1 MKRDHRDF
9 VDDMHQAISD
19 IESFTEGMDRDSFL
33 RDKKTINAVV
43 RSLEVL
49 GEAARNIPEA
59 VRQKYPS
66 IPWKNIM
73 GMRNKLIHEYFGVD
87 VSMVW
92 ETIRTDLMPLKSL
105 IAEMRTRESG
115 QSGIIR

>member
-9 VDDMHQAISD
+9 VDDMHQAILD
-19 IESFTEGMDRDSFL
+19 IESFTEGMKKEAFQGDR
-33 RDKKTINAVV
+33 KTINAVV

-59 VRQKYPS
+59 IRQKYPA

-73 GMRNKLIHEYFGVD
+73 GMRNKLIHEYFGID

-92 ETIRTDLMPLKSL
+92 ETIQTDLAPLSSS
-105 IAEMRTRESG
+105 IAEMRTEELGNSG
-115 QSGIIR
+115 TVQ

>member
-9 VDDMHQAISD
+9 VDDM
-19 IESFTEGMDRDSFL
+19 
-33 RDKKTINAVV
+33 
-43 RSLEVL
+43 
-49 GEAARNIPEA
+49 
-59 VRQKYPS
+59 YPS

-92 ETIRTDLMPLKSL
+92 ETTRTDLMPLKSL

>member
-1 MKRDHRDF
+1 MTRDHRDF
-9 VDDMHQAISD
+9 VNDLHQAISD
-19 IESFTEGMDRDSFL
+19 IESFTEGMERDSFL
-33 RDKKTINAVV
+33 RDRKTINAVI

-59 VRQKYPS
+59 IRMKYPA
-66 IPWKNIM
+66 IPWKNII

-92 ETIRTDLMPLKSL
+92 ETIRIDLLPLKAS
-105 IAEMRTRESG
+105 IAGMYARESS
-115 QSGIIR
+115 QSGPTQ

>member
-9 VDDMHQAISD
+9 VDDMQQAISD
-19 IESFTEGMDRDSFL
+19 IESFTEGMKKEAFQRDR
-33 RDKKTINAVV
+33 KTINAVV

-59 VRQKYPS
+59 IHQKYPA

-73 GMRNKLIHEYFGVD
+73 GMRNKLIHEYFGID
-87 VSMVW
+87 ISMVW
-92 ETIRTDLMPLKSL
+92 ETIRTDLVPLKSS
-105 IAEMRTRESG
+105 IAEMRTGELGKSETG
-115 QSGIIR
+115 E

>member
-9 VDDMHQAISD
+9 VDDM
-19 IESFTEGMDRDSFL
+19 
-33 RDKKTINAVV
+33 
-43 RSLEVL
+43 
-49 GEAARNIPEA
+49 
-59 VRQKYPS
+59 YPS

-105 IAEMRTRESG
+105 IAEMRMRESG